1 MVVWA
6 YIFIDLYHDTVFV
19 CKIKHYSLF
28 CEIDFLYLS
37 IEIIEYKQSYMTL
50 QQMEYIVAVDKYR
63 HFAKAAES
71 CGVSQSTLSS
81 LVQKLE
87 TELDVTI
94 FDRNSHPV
102 KPTAVGEEIISRVKR
117 VLFNAAQVK
126 ELVATR
132 KGESVGNISFGII
145 STVAPYLLPKMF
157 KYLSVNHPDI
167 HLHVEEARVSTLGS
181 KLERGEIDIA
191 LIATPVNNSE
201 LLEIPIFQER
211 LMAYVSPESSIH
223 NDTVLQADLLPIDSV
238 WVLREGYCPNRGVF
252 PFCNN
257 ITSKHAI
264 YEAGNVETLIKIVD
278 ENGGYAII
286 PELHVPLLRKCQ
298 QANVRIFANPE
309 PSREIAFV
317 VHRNF
322 VRERLLNILADAIKA
337 IIPAT
342 MLFQRIKKFPIT
354 L

>member
-1 MVVWA
+1 
-6 YIFIDLYHDTVFV
+6 
-19 CKIKHYSLF
+19 
-28 CEIDFLYLS
+28 
-37 IEIIEYKQSYMTL
+37 MTL

-71 CGVSQSTLSS
+71 CGISQSTLSS

-87 TELDVTI
+87 IELDVTI

-102 KPTAVGEEIISRVKR
+102 KPTAVGEEIISRAKLL
-117 VLFNAAQVK
+117 LFNAAQVK

-132 KGESVGNISFGII
+132 KGESVGKVSLGIT
-145 STVAPYLLPKMF
+145 STVAPYLLPKML
-157 KYLSVNHPDI
+157 KYLSANHPDI
-167 HLHVEEARVSTLGS
+167 ELHIEEARVSTLVS
-181 KLERGEIDIA
+181 QLERGELDIA
-191 LIATPVNNSE
+191 LLATPLNNGD
-201 LLEIPIFQER
+201 LLEIPVYQER
-211 LMAYVSPESSIH
+211 LMAYVSPDEPIY
-223 NDTVLQADLLPIDSV
+223 NDPDLQTGRLPVESV

-252 PFCNN
+252 PFCNYRAE
-257 ITSKHAI
+257 HQAV
-264 YEAGNVETLIKIVD
+264 YEAGSVETLIKIVD

-298 QANVRIFANPE
+298 QANVRVLTNPE

-322 VRERLLNILADAIKA
+322 VRERLLNILADAIRTV
-337 IIPAT
+337 IPPA
-342 MLFQRIKKFPIT
+342 MINKRLKKFSII

>member
-1 MVVWA
+1 
-6 YIFIDLYHDTVFV
+6 
-19 CKIKHYSLF
+19 
-28 CEIDFLYLS
+28 
-37 IEIIEYKQSYMTL
+37 MTL

-71 CGVSQSTLSS
+71 CGISQSTLSS

-87 TELDVTI
+87 IELDVTI

-102 KPTAVGEEIISRVKR
+102 KPTAVGEEIISRAKLL
-117 VLFNAAQVK
+117 LFNAAQVK

-132 KGESVGNISFGII
+132 KGESVGKVSLGIT
-145 STVAPYLLPKMF
+145 STVAPYLLPKML
-157 KYLSVNHPDI
+157 KYLSANHPDI
-167 HLHVEEARVSTLGS
+167 ELHVEEARVSTLVS
-181 KLERGEIDIA
+181 QLERGELDIA
-191 LIATPVNNSE
+191 LLATPLNNDD
-201 LLEIPIFQER
+201 LLEIPVYQER
-211 LMAYVSPESSIH
+211 LMAYVSPDEPIY
-223 NDTVLQADLLPIDSV
+223 NDPDLQTGRLPVESV

-252 PFCNN
+252 PFCNYRAE
-257 ITSKHAI
+257 HQAV
-264 YEAGNVETLIKIVD
+264 YEAGSVETLIKIVD

-298 QANVRIFANPE
+298 QANVRVLTNPE

-322 VRERLLNILADAIKA
+322 VRERLLNILADAIRTV
-337 IIPAT
+337 IPPA
-342 MLFQRIKKFPIT
+342 MINKRLKKFSII

>member
-1 MVVWA
+1 
-6 YIFIDLYHDTVFV
+6 
-19 CKIKHYSLF
+19 
-28 CEIDFLYLS
+28 
-37 IEIIEYKQSYMTL
+37 MTL

-71 CGVSQSTLSS
+71 CGISQSTLSS

-87 TELDVTI
+87 IELDVTI

-102 KPTAVGEEIISRVKR
+102 KPTAVGEEIISRAKLL
-117 VLFNAAQVK
+117 LFNAAQVK

-132 KGESVGNISFGII
+132 KGESVGKVSLGIT
-145 STVAPYLLPKMF
+145 STVAPYLLPKML
-157 KYLSVNHPDI
+157 KYLSINHPDI
-167 HLHVEEARVSTLGS
+167 ELHVEEARVSTLVS
-181 KLERGEIDIA
+181 QLERGELDIA
-191 LIATPVNNSE
+191 LLATSLNNDD
-201 LLEIPIFQER
+201 LLEIPVYQER
-211 LMAYVSPESSIH
+211 LMAYVSPDEPIY
-223 NDTVLQADLLPIDSV
+223 NDPDLQTGRLPVESV

-252 PFCNN
+252 PFCNYRAE
-257 ITSKHAI
+257 HQAV
-264 YEAGNVETLIKIVD
+264 YEAGSVETLIKIVD

-298 QANVRIFANPE
+298 QANVRVLTNPE

-322 VRERLLNILADAIKA
+322 VRERLLNILADAIRTV
-337 IIPAT
+337 IPPA
-342 MLFQRIKKFPIT
+342 MINKRLKKFSII

>member
-1 MVVWA
+1 
-6 YIFIDLYHDTVFV
+6 
-19 CKIKHYSLF
+19 
-28 CEIDFLYLS
+28 
-37 IEIIEYKQSYMTL
+37 MTL

-71 CGVSQSTLSS
+71 CGISQSTLSS

-87 TELDVTI
+87 IELDVTI

-102 KPTAVGEEIISRVKR
+102 KPTAVGEEIISRAKLL
-117 VLFNAAQVK
+117 LFNAAQVK

-132 KGESVGNISFGII
+132 KGESVGKVSLGIT
-145 STVAPYLLPKMF
+145 STVAPYLLPKML
-157 KYLSVNHPDI
+157 KYLSINHPDI
-167 HLHVEEARVSTLGS
+167 ELHVEEARVSTLVS
-181 KLERGEIDIA
+181 QLERGELDIA
-191 LIATPVNNSE
+191 LLATPLNNDD
-201 LLEIPIFQER
+201 LLEIPVYQER
-211 LMAYVSPESSIH
+211 LMAYVSPDEPIY
-223 NDTVLQADLLPIDSV
+223 NDPDLQTGRLPVESV

-252 PFCNN
+252 PFCNYRAE
-257 ITSKHAI
+257 HQAV
-264 YEAGNVETLIKIVD
+264 YEAGSVETLIKIVD

-298 QANVRIFANPE
+298 QANVRVLTNPE

-322 VRERLLNILADAIKA
+322 VRERLLNILADAIRA
-337 IIPAT
+337 VIPSA
-342 MLFQRIKKFPIT
+342 MINKRLKKFSIT

>member
-1 MVVWA
+1 
-6 YIFIDLYHDTVFV
+6 
-19 CKIKHYSLF
+19 
-28 CEIDFLYLS
+28 
-37 IEIIEYKQSYMTL
+37 MTL

-71 CGVSQSTLSS
+71 CGISQSTLSS

-87 TELDVTI
+87 IELDVTI

-102 KPTAVGEEIISRVKR
+102 KPTAVGEEIISRAKLL
-117 VLFNAAQVK
+117 LFNAAQVK

-132 KGESVGNISFGII
+132 KGESVGKVSLGIT
-145 STVAPYLLPKMF
+145 STVAPYLLPKML
-157 KYLSVNHPDI
+157 KYLSINHPDI
-167 HLHVEEARVSTLGS
+167 ELHVEEARVSTLVS
-181 KLERGEIDIA
+181 QLERGELDIA
-191 LIATPVNNSE
+191 LLATPLNNDD
-201 LLEIPIFQER
+201 LLEIPVYQER
-211 LMAYVSPESSIH
+211 LMAYVSPDEPIY
-223 NDTVLQADLLPIDSV
+223 NDPDLQTGRLPVESV

-252 PFCNN
+252 PFCNYRAE
-257 ITSKHAI
+257 HQAV
-264 YEAGNVETLIKIVD
+264 YEAGSVETLIKIVD

-298 QANVRIFANPE
+298 QANVRVLTNPE

-322 VRERLLNILADAIKA
+322 VRERLLNILADAIRTV
-337 IIPAT
+337 IPPA
-342 MLFQRIKKFPIT
+342 MINKRLKKFSIT

>member
-1 MVVWA
+1 
-6 YIFIDLYHDTVFV
+6 
-19 CKIKHYSLF
+19 
-28 CEIDFLYLS
+28 
-37 IEIIEYKQSYMTL
+37 MTL

-71 CGVSQSTLSS
+71 CGISQSTLSS

-87 TELDVTI
+87 IELDVTI

-102 KPTAVGEEIISRVKR
+102 KPTAVGEEIISRAKLL
-117 VLFNAAQVK
+117 LFNAAQVR

-132 KGESVGNISFGII
+132 KGESVGKVSLGIT
-145 STVAPYLLPKMF
+145 STVAPYLLPKML
-157 KYLSVNHPDI
+157 KYLSANHPDI
-167 HLHVEEARVSTLGS
+167 ELHVEEARVSTLVS
-181 KLERGEIDIA
+181 QLERGELDIA
-191 LIATPVNNSE
+191 LLATPLNNGD
-201 LLEIPIFQER
+201 LLEIPVYQER
-211 LMAYVSPESSIH
+211 LMAYVSPDEPIY
-223 NDTVLQADLLPIDSV
+223 NDPDLQTGRLPVESV

-252 PFCNN
+252 PFCNYR
-257 ITSKHAI
+257 AERQAV
-264 YEAGNVETLIKIVD
+264 YEAGSVETLIKIVD

-298 QANVRIFANPE
+298 QSNVRVLTNPE

-322 VRERLLNILADAIKA
+322 VRERLLNILADAIRMV
-337 IIPAT
+337 IPPA
-342 MLFQRIKKFPIT
+342 MINKRLKKFSIT

>member
-1 MVVWA
+1 MWT
-6 YIFIDLYHDTVFV
+6 YILVYLYHNRIF
-19 CKIKHYSLF
+19 CYKFRIIILF
-28 CEIDFLYLS
+28 YKTDFIYLR
-37 IEIIEYKQSYMTL
+37 IEIIEQKLNRMTL
-50 QQMEYIVAVDKYR
+50 QQMEYIVAVNKYR
-63 HFAKAAES
+63 HFARAAES

-87 TELDVTI
+87 IELDITI

-102 KPTAVGEEIISRVKR
+102 KPTAVGAEIISRAKQL
-117 VLFNAAQVK
+117 LFNAAQVR

-132 KGESVGNISFGII
+132 KGESVGKVSLGIT

-157 KYLSVNHPDI
+157 KYLSVHHLDI
-167 HLHVEEARVSTLGS
+167 ELHVEEARVSTIIS
-181 KLERGEIDIA
+181 QLERGELDIA
-191 LIATPVNNSE
+191 LLATPLNNVE
-201 LLEIPIFQER
+201 LLEIPVYQER
-211 LMAYVSPESSIH
+211 LMAYVSPEEPIYNDMNLQTDRLPVGSI
-223 NDTVLQADLLPIDSV
+223 

-252 PFCNN
+252 PFCDHRA
-257 ITSKHAI
+257 SRQAV
-264 YEAGNVETLIKIVD
+264 YEAGSVETLIKIVD

-298 QANVRIFANPE
+298 QANVRGLTNPE

-322 VRERLLNILADAIKA
+322 VRERLLNILADAIRT
-337 IIPAT
+337 IIPPA
-342 MLFQRIKKFPIT
+342 MVNKRLEKFSIT

>member
-1 MVVWA
+1 MWT
-6 YIFIDLYHDTVFV
+6 YILVYLYHNRIF
-19 CKIKHYSLF
+19 CYKFRIIILF
-28 CEIDFLYLS
+28 YKTDFIYLR
-37 IEIIEYKQSYMTL
+37 IEIIEQKLNRMTL
-50 QQMEYIVAVDKYR
+50 QQMEYIVAVNKYR
-63 HFAKAAES
+63 HFARAAES

-87 TELDVTI
+87 IELDITI

-102 KPTAVGEEIISRVKR
+102 KPTAVGAEIISRAKQL
-117 VLFNAAQVK
+117 LFNAAQVR

-132 KGESVGNISFGII
+132 KGESVGKVSLGIT

-157 KYLSVNHPDI
+157 KYLSVHHPDI
-167 HLHVEEARVSTLGS
+167 ELHVEEARVSTIIS
-181 KLERGEIDIA
+181 QLERGELDIA
-191 LIATPVNNSE
+191 LLATPLNNVE
-201 LLEIPIFQER
+201 LLEIPVYQER
-211 LMAYVSPESSIH
+211 LMAYVSPEEPIYNDMNLQTDRLPVGSI
-223 NDTVLQADLLPIDSV
+223 

-252 PFCNN
+252 PFCDHRA
-257 ITSKHAI
+257 SRQAV
-264 YEAGNVETLIKIVD
+264 YEAGSVETLIKIVD

-298 QANVRIFANPE
+298 QANVRGLTNPE

-322 VRERLLNILADAIKA
+322 VRERLLNILADAIRT
-337 IIPAT
+337 IIPLA
-342 MLFQRIKKFPIT
+342 MVNKRLEKFSIT

>member
-1 MVVWA
+1 
-6 YIFIDLYHDTVFV
+6 
-19 CKIKHYSLF
+19 
-28 CEIDFLYLS
+28 
-37 IEIIEYKQSYMTL
+37 MTL

-71 CGVSQSTLSS
+71 CGISQSTLSS

-87 TELDVTI
+87 IELDVTI

-102 KPTAVGEEIISRVKR
+102 KPTAVGEEIISRAKLL
-117 VLFNAAQVK
+117 LFNAAQVK

-132 KGESVGNISFGII
+132 KGESVGKVSLGIT
-145 STVAPYLLPKMF
+145 STVAPYLLPKML
-157 KYLSVNHPDI
+157 KYLSANHPDI
-167 HLHVEEARVSTLGS
+167 ELHIEEARVSTLVS
-181 KLERGEIDIA
+181 QLERGELDIA
-191 LIATPVNNSE
+191 LLATPLNNGD
-201 LLEIPIFQER
+201 LLEIPVYQER
-211 LMAYVSPESSIH
+211 LMAYVSPDEPIY
-223 NDTVLQADLLPIDSV
+223 NDPDLQTGRLPVESV

-252 PFCNN
+252 PFCNYR
-257 ITSKHAI
+257 AERQAV
-264 YEAGNVETLIKIVD
+264 YEAGSVETLIKIVD

-298 QANVRIFANPE
+298 QANVRVLTNPE

-322 VRERLLNILADAIKA
+322 VRERLLNILADAIRTV
-337 IIPAT
+337 IPPA
-342 MLFQRIKKFPIT
+342 MINKRLKKFSII